1 MMSTFFADVAFTY
14 ILIRFFSVIYN
25 LLLFLVN
32 RFCLLFFTEIIV
44 DKHGVKIVSQT
55 IDKKYILNRL
65 LQMNNAF
72 ISCKYI
78 NSEPYVIAKMQ
89 RIIYNI
95 RCKGG
100 RFQMAKGYIQEVRK
114 RVAAAADGS
123 VFAASDFADIADANT
138 IRSALYRL
146 VEDGVLRRILK
157 GIYEKPEYSEMLKE
171 YVAADPDAVAKAL
184 ARSYH
189 WTIAPCGNTALNLL
203 GLSTQVTAVWS
214 YISDGPY
221 KTYEWN
227 ATKLQFKHRT
237 NKEITGL
244 SYMTILVIQALKT
257 LGKSNVTSKTIQTL
271 QSRLSESDKAAMLKE
286 AAESTDWVYDTIRQI
301 AGEVREK

>member
-1 MMSTFFADVAFTY
+1 
-14 ILIRFFSVIYN
+14 
-25 LLLFLVN
+25 
-32 RFCLLFFTEIIV
+32 
-44 DKHGVKIVSQT
+44 
-55 IDKKYILNRL
+55 
-65 LQMNNAF
+65 
-72 ISCKYI
+72 
-78 NSEPYVIAKMQ
+78 
-89 RIIYNI
+89 
-95 RCKGG
+95 
-100 RFQMAKGYIQEVRK
+100 MAKGYIQEVRK

-138 IRSALYRL
+138 ILSALYRL
-146 VEDGVLRRILK
+146 VDDGVLRRILK